1 MIDAKV
7 KAEQKMRKINYAS
20 VSIVRNIILALLSI
34 VLISKSADV
43 FAHADHDKARY
54 VSSDG
59 IDAGKC
65 DNPSTPCKSVSYAG
79 LQSNKGDRIRV
90 AAGNYVVDDVDTLF
104 YLLSDLVPV
113 EGEYDRESA
122 FEEPNSKNITRLSGV
137 PLEFADKL
145 AEKGFT
151 VIVDAKGIDFENTK
165 VIREKIQVYE
175 RLKTA
180 KPATDC
186 DNGFAGD
193 HACENMDL
201 LSHVPLSSFSTN
213 PSAANDVWGF
223 YDVNDDREYAILGL
237 RNGVG
242 VIEVLSLIH
251 I

>member
-1 MIDAKV
+1 MQKV
-7 KAEQKMRKINYAS
+7 KS
-20 VSIVRNIILALLSI
+20 VSATIVRNIIFLLLPL
-34 VLISKSADV
+34 VLIFKSTDV

-54 VSSDG
+54 VATDG
-59 IDAGKC
+59 IDTGKC
-65 DNPSTPCKSVSYAG
+65 DNPLFPCKSFSYAG

-104 YLLSDLVPV
+104 YLLSDLVPT
-113 EGEYDRESA
+113 EGGYDRKLA
-122 FEEPNSKNITRLSGV
+122 FEKSNSKNITRLLGV

-151 VIVDAKGIDFENTK
+151 VIVDVKDIDFEKTK

-193 HACENMDL
+193 HA
-201 LSHVPLSSFSTN
+201 
-213 PSAANDVWGF
+213 
-223 YDVNDDREYAILGL
+223 
-237 RNGVG
+237 
-242 VIEVLSLIH
+242 LSLIH